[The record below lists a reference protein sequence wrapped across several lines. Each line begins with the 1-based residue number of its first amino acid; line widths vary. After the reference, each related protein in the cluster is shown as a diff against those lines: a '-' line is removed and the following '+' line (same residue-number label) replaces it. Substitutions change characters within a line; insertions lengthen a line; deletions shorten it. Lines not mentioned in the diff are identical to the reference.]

1 MGAAMKNDDLSQAD
15 LSHLRVQDMTDAQR
29 AELRRRFEDFV
40 TRVVKRPLPGAAG
53 TPPKRAEKWVPPGAK
68 RR

>member
-1 MGAAMKNDDLSQAD
+1 MGAAMKNDDLTQAD

-40 TRVVKRPLPGAAG
+40 TRVVKRPLPGAAEKP
-53 TPPKRAEKWVPPGAK
+53 TRVEKWTPGMK
-68 RR
+68 R